1 MGENIEIRVLKNIKK
16 ETSSFFKKKAR
27 QEISTALRQMDEEI
41 KKIYELYPF
50 KNNKPTEDHEKK
62 FLELVF
68 EYKGKCATAV
78 INGAMPKGIYIF
90 GTNSTTNPEWVS
102 AEACRSYATILA
114 TCSEE
119 DQKYAKTLV
128 DELIKAGL

>member
-90 GTNSTTNPEWVS
+90 GTN
-102 AEACRSYATILA
+102 
-114 TCSEE
+114 
-119 DQKYAKTLV
+119 
-128 DELIKAGL
+128 IKNL